1 MEQKITA
8 LKVQKRNPNRVSVYL
23 DGEFAFGLSKIVAV
37 WLRVGQ
43 ELSEAKIA
51 SLQAQET
58 LEVAYQ
64 QALNFLSYRPRS
76 EQEVAKKLYEKGF
89 DDNVVSE
96 TIKRLQEDRFLG
108 DEQFAKLWVE
118 NRSTFRPRS
127 HRLLK
132 LELRQKGISDDHIQ
146 SALAEAGDESKLALD
161 AAIRYARRLANLE
174 WDEFRKRLG
183 AYLLRRGFSYGTINP
198 ILRQVWSQVS
208 SAEHQSEMEI

>member
-23 DGEFAFGLSKIVAV
+23 DGEFAFGVSKIVAV

-64 QALNFLSYRPRS
+64 QALHFLSYRPRS